1 VSAAASATAE
11 PASIRLRVYTVAL
24 TLGAALA
31 LSIPVMAAYGLKVC
45 PVLLPLG
52 FGFGCQYLLLFAAN
66 LAILNALFLRR
77 LTRALTGKS
86 GAIAASDLQA
96 APRRSAWAYLLAY
109 GVTVAELL
117 AVLTLKQVS
126 LESRG
131 PEILAIVALLLATLQ
146 YYGTAWAIL
155 PASGAIAVAPPPA
168 APRRIWTRGA
178 LRVAIPALIS
188 AAIGAHFMLRSASL
202 AHVLTPG
209 AAMPDDPLNMIA
221 LLAFL
226 LAWQVAVMGFY
237 AAAEVDF
244 GQRASRHLQAVTNLD
259 FTHRSHLFGW
269 GYWTELF
276 RAMNTL
282 SQGLLERSRLLK
294 GFSTFVSHRVVEDV
308 LKQEVQFGGKREELT
323 VLMTDL
329 RDFTKLSESL
339 KPEDVVRMLNL
350 YFYAMIEELGKEG
363 VTVDKFIGDGL
374 LAYVDTDGPRTTPT
388 DECARATRAALAMY
402 HRLDQV
408 NGQLSPLGLPQLR
421 IGIGIARG
429 VLVRGNIG
437 GHERMQ
443 YTVIG
448 DTVNLAARLEGL
460 CKDLDST
467 IVIDHPVWNVLP
479 PILQSKFREQGLK
492 AVKGRTEQVRVYA
505 H

>member
-1 VSAAASATAE
+1 MTASASGSAE
-11 PASIRLRVYTVAL
+11 PASIRIRVYAVAV
-24 TLGAALA
+24 TTGAALVV
-31 LSIPVMAAYGLKVC
+31 SIPVMAAYGLKVC

-52 FGFGCQYLLLFAAN
+52 FGFGCQYLFLFAIN
-66 LAILNALFLRR
+66 LGILNAVFLRR
-77 LTRALTGKS
+77 LALALTGKA
-86 GAIAASDLQA
+86 GAISAVDLRA

-117 AVLTLKQVS
+117 AILTIKRVS

-131 PEILAIVALLLATLQ
+131 PEILAIVTLLLATLQ

-155 PASGAIAVAPPPA
+155 PVSGAIDVAPPPA
-168 APRRIWTRGA
+168 APRQIWTRGA
-178 LRVAIPALIS
+178 LRVAIPALI
-188 AAIGAHFMLRSASL
+188 AAAVGAHFMLRSAGL
-202 AHVLTPG
+202 AHVLGSG
-209 AAMPDDPLNMIA
+209 AAMPDNPLNMIA

-226 LAWQVAVMGFY
+226 LVWQVAVMGFY

-244 GQRASRHLQAVTNLD
+244 GRRASRHLQAVTDMD

-323 VLMTDL
+323 VLMADL
-329 RDFTKLSESL
+329 RNFTAISEPL

-350 YFYAMIEELGKEG
+350 YFFAMIEELGKEG

-374 LAYVDTDGPRTTPT
+374 LAYVDTEGPATNPGE
-388 DECARATRAALAMY
+388 ECARATRAALAMK
-402 HRLDQV
+402 HRLIQV
-408 NGQLSPLGLPQLR
+408 NAQLAQLNLPQLR

-429 VLVRGNIG
+429 TLVLGNIG
-437 GHERMQ
+437 SQERMQ

-448 DTVNLAARLEGL
+448 DTVNLAARLESL
-460 CKDLDST
+460 CKELEST
-467 IVIDHPVWNVLP
+467 IVIDHVVWGALP
-479 PILQSKFREQGLK
+479 ASLQARFREKGLQNI
-492 AVKGRTEQVRVYA
+492 KGRQERVRVFA